1 MKLPLLI
8 LKRYRT
14 IGVIFMLALA
24 ATMFVAGS
32 ADMILPH
39 AESDCEDHCE
49 EDCHGCNDCVR
60 CVSSIHMIASV
71 TPDVPAGLYSPAWD
85 IPALVLESECNPAR
99 AIDHPPQNLL

>member
-8 LKRYRT
+8 LTRYRT
-14 IGVIFMLALA
+14 VGVIFMLALA
-24 ATMFVAGS
+24 ATMFIAGS

-39 AESDCEDHCE
+39 ADSDCEDHCE

-60 CVSSIHMIASV
+60 CVSSVHMIAADR
-71 TPDVPAGLYSPAWD
+71 PDLPAGLHTAAWD
-85 IPALVLESECNPAR
+85 IPALVLESERTLAR